1 MKSRLIVNSNLVT
14 ESGFMYN
21 CELYGN
27 CEDLILQ
34 NEQIHL
40 SPDLV
45 AWWFIIC
52 DGQLLVANGPQPVPF
67 GCLRELPFPDLDF
80 EPCIH
85 IGEFEGTPAYLFQL
99 TDASIDMGLGEYQG
113 LRYLLGK
120 VHDDLFNL
128 AGRAFQIVNFLE
140 THRFC
145 GQCGKQMHRI
155 DWELAMKCYDCGHRC
170 YPRVSPCII
179 VAIRKG
185 KQVLLAN
192 HVRHNKPGQEIY
204 TTLAGFTEAGE
215 TLEQCV
221 EREVFEEAGIK
232 VKNISY
238 VKSQPWPF
246 PHSLMMGFI
255 ADYDSGELNIDKHE
269 LNDANWYDFNNLP
282 LLPPHGTI
290 ARLLIEK
297 VRQRCR

>member
-1 MKSRLIVNSNLVT
+1 M
-14 ESGFMYN
+14 
-21 CELYGN
+21 
-27 CEDLILQ
+27 Q

-40 SPDLV
+40 TQQQP
-45 AWWFIIC
+45 AWWLIIAE
-52 DGQLLVANGPQPVPF
+52 GQMLVCHGAQPVPF
-67 GCLRELPFPDLDF
+67 GCLDELPFPELDLT
-80 EPCIH
+80 EHIV
-85 IGEFEGTPAYLFQL
+85 IGEFDGYPLVL
-99 TDASIDMGLGEYQG
+99 VRMSDANQDMGLGEYKG
-113 LRYLLGK
+113 LRYILGK
-120 VHDDLFNL
+120 VPDPLFNL
-128 AGRAFQIVNFLE
+128 VGRGFQIVNFLD

-145 GQCGKQMHRI
+145 GQCGQPMQRI
-155 DWELAMKCYDCGHRC
+155 DWELAMKCFQCGHRC

-185 KQVLLAN
+185 KQILLAN

-221 EREVFEEAGIK
+221 EREVYEEAGIK
-232 VKNISY
+232 VKNIRY
-238 VKSQPWPF
+238 IKSQPWPF

-255 ADYDSGELNIDKHE
+255 ADYAEGELTIDTNE
-269 LNDANWYDFNNLP
+269 LNDARWFNFDDLP

-297 VRQRCR
+297 VRQRCL

>member
-1 MKSRLIVNSNLVT
+1 
-14 ESGFMYN
+14 MYN

-27 CEDLILQ
+27 CEGDILQ
-34 NEQIHL
+34 NEQIL
-40 SPDLV
+40 LTRQQM
-45 AWWFIIC
+45 AWWLVIGE
-52 DGQLLVANGPQPVPF
+52 DQLLVAQGEQPIPF
-67 GCLRELPFPDLDF
+67 GCLDELPFPNLDAFEQLVVGEYEGYPVNLVVLPDLN
-80 EPCIH
+80 
-85 IGEFEGTPAYLFQL
+85 L
-99 TDASIDMGLGEYQG
+99 DMRFGEYQG

-120 VHDDLFNL
+120 VSDELFNL
-128 AGRAFQIVNFLE
+128 AGRAFQIINFLN

-145 GQCGKQMHRI
+145 GQCGQPMHRI
-155 DWELAMKCYDCGHRC
+155 DWELAMKCYQCGHRC

-179 VAIRKG
+179 VAIRRG

-192 HVRHNKPGQEIY
+192 HVRHNRPGHEIY

-221 EREVFEEAGIK
+221 EREVFEEAGIR
-232 VKNISY
+232 VKNIRY
-238 VKSQPWPF
+238 IKSQPWPF

-255 ADYDSGELNIDKHE
+255 ADYAGGELNIDKNE
-269 LNDANWYDFNNLP
+269 LNDAGWFSFDDLP